1 MNCNDIE
8 WINII
13 LVCVQFTKIHVNLQH
28 HVNTYPIIN
37 FEIRRK
43 TELSKMRKNAITQ
56 KT

>member
-1 MNCNDIE
+1 MRFLGYCGP
-8 WINII
+8 NISI
-13 LVCVQFTKIHVNLQH
+13 LNIFVKFSCHLL
-28 HVNTYPIIN
+28 IIN